1 MCVRSPKH
9 LRAPLVILAIGL
21 AVAAILC
28 LPSARQSAVAA
39 GNQVY
44 VDSVNGN
51 DANNGLSPESAWR
64 TFEPLYRYN
73 YGPGDAINLARG
85 SNWNTGLRIERSG
98 VEGSPIIVRPYGD
111 GAAPALSNI
120 NHSGT
125 GRDRSVYVA
134 ADWVIVEGLYF
145 YDALSAGVWLAN
157 GSDHNIVR
165 GCEAYRT
172 GAGVTISGQYNLVT
186 GNYFH
191 DLVLEFDSSTGS
203 YGGVGVN
210 LYSSNNEI
218 SYNTVINA
226 RVPSMAFG
234 VDGGGVEFY
243 NTADGN
249 YIHHN
254 YFRDVEGFIEVGGG
268 AARNNRVTHNV
279 VVDSGRLLGFHV
291 GGAEAAVVENFVFE
305 HNTVA
310 DSRPEWTW
318 SLNYFMDGTPSPS
331 ALTMRNNI
339 NHVVN
344 FQQIFNSSSFVHDF
358 NTYSL
363 PNPTTKLG
371 FTLSDTEM
379 KADPQFV
386 DLGRGDLRLTE
397 SSPAR
402 GTGRDANGGVTDLGA
417 LPYGEGPTLVGI
429 YPSVVPASGG
439 SQVILSGTGFADG
452 TQVTVAGQPCVST
465 TVRSPFQVT
474 CAAPAVTAGVADV
487 VVTSPDGRTAGL
499 ASGLVYVGPGGPTA
513 PVPTATPVP
522 TSTAPNPTPT
532 FVPSPVPTAVVTPTS
547 APSTGPVI
555 VDVRSARR
563 PGWVRRLLIA
573 GSGFDRA
580 ALVSL
585 NGATLLSQDVVTAFE
600 IVAEVGIDEA
610 TTVTLVVTN
619 PDGTSSTVTG
629 VDIGGLETEV
639 YLPAVQ
645 TR

>member
-1 MCVRSPKH
+1 MSDHPPARLH
-9 LRAPLVILAIGL
+9 APLILLTL
-21 AVAAILC
+21 AAVVLATLSLPLGRGSAAAQGTQLYI
-28 LPSARQSAVAA
+28 
-39 GNQVY
+39 
-44 VDSVNGN
+44 DSVGGN
-51 DANNGLSPESAWR
+51 DANNGLSPQSAWR

-98 VEGSPIIVRPYGD
+98 SEGNPIIVRPYGAGD
-111 GAAPALSNI
+111 APALTNV

-134 ADWVIVEGLYF
+134 ADWVIIEGLYF
-145 YDALSAGVWLAN
+145 YDSIAAGVWLAN

-191 DLVLEFDSSTGS
+191 DLVLEFDSSSGS

-268 AARNNRVTHNV
+268 SARNNKVTHNV
-279 VVDSGRLLGFHV
+279 VVDSGRLLGFHI
-291 GGAEAAVVENFVFE
+291 GGAEAAVVDNFLFE
-305 HNTVA
+305 HNTVV

-344 FQQIFNSSSFVHDF
+344 FQQVFNSSSFIHDF
-358 NTYSL
+358 NVYSL
-363 PNPTTKLG
+363 PNPASKLG
-371 FTLSDTEM
+371 FTLSGTEM
-379 KADPQFV
+379 TADPQFV
-386 DLGRGDLRLTE
+386 DLGRADLRLTE

-402 GTGRDANGGVTDLGA
+402 GAGRDANGGVTDLGA
-417 LPYGEGPTLVGI
+417 LPYGEGPALVGA
-429 YPSVVPASGG
+429 YPSGVPASGG
-439 SQVILSGTGFADG
+439 SQVILSGAGFTNGA
-452 TQVTVAGQPCVST
+452 QVTVAGRPCTST
-465 TVRSPFQVT
+465 TVRSPFQIT
-474 CAAPAVTAGVADV
+474 CTVPAATAGFADV
-487 VVTSPDGRTAGL
+487 VVTNPDGRTASL
-499 ASGLVYVGPGGPTA
+499 APGLVYVDPDGPP
-513 PVPTATPVP
+513 PPVFVPT
-522 TSTAPNPTPT
+522 
-532 FVPSPVPTAVVTPTS
+532 PSPA
-547 APSTGPVI
+547 GPVI
-555 VDVRSARR
+555 VDVRSALR
-563 PGWVRRLLIA
+563 PGTVRRLLIA

-580 ALVSL
+580 ASL
-585 NGATLLSQDVVTAFE
+585 SLDGATLLSQDVVTSFE
-600 IVAEVGIDEA
+600 IVAEVGITDA
-610 TTVTLVVTN
+610 STVTLVVTN
-619 PDGTSSTVTG
+619 PDGASSTVTG
-629 VDIGGLETEV
+629 VDISGVETEIH
-639 YLPAVQ
+639 LPLVQ
-645 TR
+645 SR